1 MKIHIGTSGWHYKHW
16 LAGVFYPPG
25 TKGAAMFDYYA
36 RHFDTVEVNMT
47 FYRLPKAPVV
57 QRWVLETPP
66 GFLFAVKVSR
76 YVTHVKRLAD
86 THEHLPLL
94 LDRLAPLLRSPKVGP
109 FLWQL
114 PPTFQCDLGRL
125 EAALEQTRGDPYR
138 HAFEF
143 RHPSWFDETVYRLLA
158 EAGAALVVGDD
169 PRRPFIERRIV
180 GEWTYVRLHR
190 GSRGR
195 AGNYSDAELAT
206 WKRRIAAWRSR
217 ADVFAYFNND
227 WQAFAPRNAIKLL

>member
-1 MKIHIGTSGWHYKHW
+1 LQSVAEGTARF
-16 LAGVFYPPG
+16 LA
-25 TKGAAMFDYYA
+25 
-36 RHFDTVEVNMT
+36 
-47 FYRLPKAPVV
+47 
-57 QRWVLETPP
+57 VLE
-66 GFLFAVKVSR
+66 
-76 YVTHVKRLAD
+76 
-86 THEHLPLL
+86 PLRDAGKL
-94 LDRLAPLLRSPKVGP
+94 GP
-109 FLWQL
+109 ILWQL
-114 PPTFQCDLGRL
+114 PGNFPRDDARLG
-125 EAALEQTRGDPYR
+125 AALEALRDGR

-169 PRRPFIERRIV
+169 PQRPFIERRIV

-190 GSRGR
+190 GSRGH